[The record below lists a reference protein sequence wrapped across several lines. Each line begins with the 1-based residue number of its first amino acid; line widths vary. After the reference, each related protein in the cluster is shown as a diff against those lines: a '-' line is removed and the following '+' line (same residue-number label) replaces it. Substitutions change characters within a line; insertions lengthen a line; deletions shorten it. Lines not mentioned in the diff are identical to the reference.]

1 MERRPFGAASD
12 GRAVDEIILDNGT
25 LRCSLL
31 TYGAALRGLV
41 VQGSAG
47 QVDVVLGFDS
57 MEAYE
62 LQDKFMGAVVGRY
75 ANRIAG
81 GRFTLD
87 GQEYVLARN
96 DGENHLHG
104 GPGGFFS
111 KFWEAVP
118 CGKHGVT
125 FSCESGDMEEGYP
138 GRLRVSVTYR
148 LEGEALHLSYR
159 AVTDRTT
166 LCNLT
171 SHAYFNLNGHNAGEA
186 MEQILTL
193 HAGHYTP
200 VGPGSIPTGE
210 IAPVEGTPMDFRT
223 PAAIGARIDQSFRQL
238 ELCSGYDHNWVVDGE
253 AGLLRPAAVLESI
266 RTGVRMEV
274 ETTLPGIQFYAGNYM
289 AGCPA
294 GKGGARYSRRD
305 AVCLETQ
312 FFPDTPNHPSFP
324 QCFLRPG
331 EAWEHETVF
340 RFSRGVEL

>member
-1 MERRPFGAASD
+1 MERKPFGMTRD

-31 TYGAALRGLV
+31 TYGAVLRGLTV
-41 VQGSAG
+41 PGAAG
-47 QVDVVLGFDS
+47 PADVVLGFDS

-62 LQDKFMGAVVGRY
+62 TQNKFMGAVVGRY

-81 GRFTLD
+81 GWFTLE
-87 GQEYVLARN
+87 GREYTLACN

-104 GPGGFFS
+104 GPSGFFS
-111 KFWEAVP
+111 KVWRAEP
-118 CGKHGVT
+118 CGEYGVT

-138 GRLRVSVTYR
+138 GCLSVSVTYR
-148 LEGEALHLSYR
+148 LEGGALRLSYR

-166 LCNLT
+166 ICNLT
-171 SHAYFNLNGHNAGEA
+171 NHAYFNLNGHDAGGA

-193 HAGHYTP
+193 RAGHYTP
-200 VGPGSIPTGE
+200 VVPGSIPTGE
-210 IAPVEGTPMDFRT
+210 ITPVEGTPMDFRT
-223 PAAIGARIDQSFRQL
+223 PAVIGARIDQPFRQL

-253 AGLLRPAAVLESI
+253 TGVLRPAAVLESAKSGI
-266 RTGVRMEV
+266 RMEV

-294 GKGGARYSRRD
+294 GKGGARYGYRD

-312 FFPDTPNHPSFP
+312 FFPDTPNHPEFP
-324 QCFLRPG
+324 QCVLRSG
-331 EAWEHETVF
+331 EVWEHETAF
-340 RFSRGVEL
+340 RFSRVFEG